1 MKFNSAIIKLTVS
14 YALIVMII
22 SVGFSLAIYQ
32 ISSQE
37 INRGLGNQASAIRQ
51 LPDSPTIPLVQR
63 LDEIR
68 AQETESS
75 NNRLRTNLIYFN
87 LLILL
92 LAASGSYLLARRTL
106 NPIEE
111 MMDAQQRFTAD
122 ASHELK
128 TPLTAMKTEIEVG
141 LRNEKISKTEAK
153 KLLQSNL
160 EEIAKLETLSS
171 ALLKLTMYS
180 EEVKNEFSKVSLSE
194 IIIEAFN
201 RIESLADQKNINI
214 ALQGISESKDL
225 IITGDKQSLIE
236 LFVILF
242 DNAIKYSPNDSRV
255 CLNIETTDHKI
266 RISVKDSGI
275 GIKALDLP
283 HIFDRFYRADHSR
296 NKDQVSGYGLGLSI
310 AKRIVEIHKGKIC
323 AKSIASKGSEFII
336 EINI

>member
-1 MKFNSAIIKLTVS
+1 MS